1 MNPVTPSPS
10 GLSHTQSPG
19 VPIVELIVAAIFL
32 FFGVLS
38 LLKWLRTDFDADST
52 RDRVLYALHV
62 TCRVGMWFALA
73 GFFVGYALVDEPSNL
88 RWYFLVPLILAGVQF
103 LTGVVL
109 SRADD
114 PGPPQGDVRAGR

>member
-1 MNPVTPSPS
+1 MNLVTPSPS

-19 VPIVELIVAAIFL
+19 TPVVELIVAAIFV

-88 RWYFLVPLILAGVQF
+88 RWYFLVPLVLAGIQF
-103 LTGVVL
+103 LTGVIL
-109 SRADD
+109 SRSDYTA
-114 PGPPQGDVRAGR
+114 PGEGNVRA